1 MGELVKLAVVGAG
14 GIGGYF
20 GGRLAAAGHD
30 VRFVARGAHLEALRR
45 DGLSVEGPAG
55 RFHVAPERLG
65 ATGDTGDIGA
75 VDFVLLGVKTWQLPA
90 AIDALAPLIGPGT
103 AVVTTQNGVRAPA
116 EVARAVG
123 KDAVLPGSTKIITR
137 LEGPGR
143 VRHVGGLGALAFGEW
158 DNRPSDRVER
168 LRTALTDAGVTA
180 GEPQDIWAEL
190 WAKFLFVV
198 PLGGLGAITDAP
210 IGAVRTRP
218 GTRRMLVAAMT
229 EIRHLAEAAEV
240 RLPDD
245 IVETTLAFVD
255 RQPAAGTTSLHRDM
269 AAGRRSELDAWTG
282 SVVRLGARLATPTPV
297 NGFLYDV
304 LGLREARAAELRGE
318 GDAR

>member
-30 VRFVARGAHLEALRR
+30 VRFVARGAHLEALRH

-55 RFHVAPERLG
+55 GFHVAPERLG
-65 ATGDTGDIGA
+65 ATGDTRDIGA
-75 VDFVLLGVKTWQLPA
+75 VDFVLLGVKTWQLPD
-90 AIDALAPLIGPGT
+90 AIDALAPLIGPET

-123 KDAVLPGSTKIITR
+123 KDAVLPGSAKIITQ

-158 DNRPSDRVER
+158 DNRPSHRVEH
-168 LRTALTDAGVTA
+168 LRTALTGAGVTA
-180 GEPQDIWAEL
+180 AEPQDIWAEL
-190 WAKFLFVV
+190 WAKFMFVV

-210 IGAVRTRP
+210 IGTVRTRP

-229 EIRHLAEAAEV
+229 EIQHLAEAAEV
-240 RLPDD
+240 QLPDD
-245 IVETTLAFVD
+245 IVEETLAFVD

-282 SVVRLGARLATPTPV
+282 SVVRLGARLGIPTPV

-304 LGLREARAAELRGE
+304 LGLREARSAELRGE
-318 GDAR
+318 GDAG